1 MKDGIHE
8 MFDLVGPTETALRKE
23 CARVGQHLYVRSRVE
38 LDLGQVDSEALKD
51 FPVVFAMGGD
61 GSRLRH
67 VTGATSS
74 KHLIEV
80 NRKRLCQYAFDMWRT
95 QGVAGFRMLVDDS
108 PGGREIKQFFGNGE
122 PSGTRIEYFI
132 ERSRL
137 GAGGALREAILAGL
151 VDRSFILH
159 YPDDQVVGYE
169 DFPSDFA
176 RAAVAAMRAGYQ
188 VVVLCVPGTLYPWG
202 EIPDERGEVVD
213 FLEKPFITKD
223 SYTGV
228 CAVHQSAFDLI
239 KALDAG
245 QPVKLE
251 RTVFKELA
259 RRGKMFKVIMPTE
272 YWFPVNDV
280 PGLRLFEQATRP

>member
-1 MKDGIHE
+1 MTLRVHE
-8 MFDLVGPTETALRKE
+8 MFDLAESTEAALHRE
-23 CARVGQHLYVRSRVE
+23 CARVGQHLYVRSRAE
-38 LDLGQVDSEALKD
+38 LNLVQVGSEALKD
-51 FPVVFAMGGD
+51 LPVVFAMGGD

-67 VTGATSS
+67 VTGTNSS

-80 NRKRLCQYAFDMWRT
+80 NGKRLCQHAFDMWRT
-95 QGVAGFRMLVDDS
+95 QGVAEFRMLVDDS
-108 PGGREIKQFFGNGE
+108 PGGREIRQFFGNGE
-122 PSGTRIEYFI
+122 PSGARIQYFI

-137 GAGGALREAILAGL
+137 GAGGALREAILARL

-159 YPDDQVVGYE
+159 YPDDQVVGYA
-169 DFPSDFA
+169 DFPVDFA

-213 FLEKPFITKD
+213 FVEKPFINKD

-228 CAVHQSAFDLI
+228 CAVHQSAFELI
-239 KALDAG
+239 KALDTG

-259 RRGKMFKVIMPTE
+259 KRGKIFKVIMPTE
-272 YWFPVNDV
+272 CWFPVNDA
-280 PGLRLFEQATRP
+280 PGLQRFEQATRP